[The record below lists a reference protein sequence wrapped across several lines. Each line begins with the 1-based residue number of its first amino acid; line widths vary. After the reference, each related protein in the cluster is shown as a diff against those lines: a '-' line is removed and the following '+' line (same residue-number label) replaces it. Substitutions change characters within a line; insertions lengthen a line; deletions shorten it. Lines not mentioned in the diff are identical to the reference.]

1 MHPATKKK
9 KAARNQSGLWSLF
22 DTEVGDGERQNMKC
36 LYTKS
41 QKGERIHCDLCQTK
55 LNFDADR
62 FLICPN
68 KKCGIIYKDI
78 LDHSAEWRYYGA
90 ADSKTSNPTRCGIPV
105 DPLLKVSSYGCKV
118 ICGSRS
124 SYEMRK
130 IRRYTEWQSM
140 PYKEKSMYD
149 EFQRIRTMARMS
161 GLHNMLID
169 AALRYHAKISKQKT
183 FRGLNRDGILAAS
196 IYIAC
201 RVHDYPRTPK
211 EIATIFRLDNTSAT
225 RGCKNA
231 VTILNKLEKDMINAD
246 KTHFHQMKPVDFIDR
261 FCSRLSINKELTCV
275 CTFIADRIDSNCL
288 MPENTPHSVAAGII
302 YFIAQICSLNISK
315 HDVYLVS
322 EISEVTINKCFK
334 KLEKRKEDLVPTPIL
349 LKYTCK

>member
-1 MHPATKKK
+1 MPPSTKKK
-9 KAARNQSGLWSLF
+9 KSTKDRTGLWSLF
-22 DTEVGDGERQNMKC
+22 DTEVGGESPKNMEC
-36 LYTKS
+36 LYTNS
-41 QKGERIHCDLCQTK
+41 IKGQRERCDLCKSK
-55 LNFDADR
+55 LNVNEDR
-62 FLICPN
+62 FLTCPN
-68 KKCGIIYKDI
+68 NKCGIIYKDV

-90 ADSKTSNPTRCGIPV
+90 EDSKTSNPTRCGIPV

-118 ICGSRS
+118 ICSSRS
-124 SYEMRK
+124 TYEMRK

-140 PYKEKSMYD
+140 PYREKSIYD

-161 GLHNMLID
+161 GLHNMIID
-169 AALRYHAKISKQKT
+169 EALRYHSKISQQKT

-201 RVHDYPRTPK
+201 RVHNYPRTPK

-225 RGCKNA
+225 KGCKNA
-231 VTILNKLEKDMINAD
+231 VTILNKIEKDMLNSD

-261 FCSRLSINKELTCV
+261 FCSRLSINKELTKV
-275 CTFIADRIDSNCL
+275 CAFIANRIDNNSL

-302 YFIAQICSLNISK
+302 YFIAQICALNISK

-322 EISEVTINKCFK
+322 EISEVTINKCYK
-334 KLEKRKEDLVPTPIL
+334 KLITIHKTDQLIPSVIL
-349 LKYTCK
+349 QKYK